1 MNPFVRANLKLNVP
15 TIEPL
20 ELIPETFEGAYIA
33 SVVVHGGQ
41 WQVEKVIARY
51 QRGRLVQFRDMTL
64 MVISMI
70 SNVEATSSCHPGGR
84 IVTFRAVDLPKV
96 LESVDPDVRPG
107 GTPITIAEKIVRSVE
122 PKFGV
127 LTKRKLIT

>member
-15 TIEPL
+15 TIEPI
-20 ELIPETFEGAYIA
+20 ELIPETFEGAYVA
-33 SVVVHGGQ
+33 RVLVHGGE
-41 WQVEKVIARY
+41 WQVDKVIARY
-51 QRGRLVQFRDMTL
+51 QRGRLVQFKDMTL
-64 MVISMI
+64 MVVATI
-70 SNVEATSSCHPGGR
+70 SNVEATSAGHPGAR
-84 IVTFRAVDLPKV
+84 ILTFRAVDLPKV